1 MTVLLFTKSRRIE
14 LCIELASPLGLMSA
28 LSWSNSGDALTW
40 RPDSLVSIPP
50 PHLCRRRLH
59 ERPPPRGETVKFA
72 DDRQIRKADGP
83 VSKIDSDE
91 ETIPPPRIQRKKFR
105 ILTPSDEE
113 VEGSEAETPKP
124 RRCPVPPARMN
135 GMREEFQD
143 TTEPLAPQN
152 PHRRPSPLPPRRR
165 NVTMEECEE
174 AQVLLQNPR
183 RSPSASWAP
192 LAQRK
197 NMVVEDA
204 LDGDDKD
211 IYWGGDNKDNKEEK
225 ERNEDGGGDGDADD
239 EDNNEGGEGGS
250 DNDDEE
256 EDNPDH
262 SPDGFW
268 SQAPTND
275 LPRPQ
280 RQRPSPRSRSYSPN
294 QEPQPDSPSEQMKQR
309 RRRCKR
315 TNNIVHDAADVA
327 QLKAEV
333 SELCDVDLLNIRKLG
348 MIKVADPHDVQVLLS
363 KTFDPI

>member
-1 MTVLLFTKSRRIE
+1 MENPQIFGIFGTPFMPSDFHTAPRKPATYEHAAFEV
-14 LCIELASPLGLMSA
+14 
-28 LSWSNSGDALTW
+28 
-40 RPDSLVSIPP
+40 
-50 PHLCRRRLH
+50 H
-59 ERPPPRGETVKFA
+59 ERPPSRGETVKFA
-72 DDRQIRKADGP
+72 DDRRIRKADSP
-83 VSKIDSDE
+83 VSEIDSDE

-113 VEGSEAETPKP
+113 VEDSEAETPKP

-135 GMREEFQD
+135 GMREEFED
-143 TTEPLAPQN
+143 TTEPPAPQN
-152 PHRRPSPLPPRRR
+152 PRRRPSPLPPRRR
-165 NVTMEECEE
+165 NLTMEECEE
-174 AQVLLQNPR
+174 AQVPPQNPR

-192 LAQRK
+192 PAQRK

-204 LDGDDKD
+204 SDGDDEDIYWGRDNKDNEEEKERNEDEDGDADDEDNDGDDED
-211 IYWGGDNKDNKEEK
+211 IYWGGDNKDNEEER

-239 EDNNEGGEGGS
+239 EDNDEGGEGGS

-268 SQAPTND
+268 SRAPTND

-280 RQRPSPRSRSYSPN
+280 RRRPSPRSRSYSPN

-309 RRRCKR
+309 RRRRKR

-327 QLKAEV
+327 QLKVRARC
-333 SELCDVDLLNIRKLG
+333 SKGLC
-348 MIKVADPHDVQVLLS
+348 
-363 KTFDPI
+363 